1 MDGVGD
7 IVANSILNNT
17 TLMVQGDIVPAF
29 FSDGSFSMRK
39 ETEISSLL
47 TTLYNK
53 FSENKKK

>member
-7 IVANSILNNT
+7 IVANLILNNT

-47 TTLYNK
+47 TTFWNE
-53 FSENKKK
+53 FN